1 MRLNLAILSV
11 IPLLS
16 IAVPAHSK
24 SVLCEKYGYGGEQII
39 AENYCPPGYNL
50 KGEVAVTQG
59 AGNGAAAIDAYNAVQ
74 QAGLQRRQELKLER
88 ERIEAQ
94 NAAQAGAQRQQSI
107 QNSRL
112 EVNSKCLEG
121 SWRFPNQGV
130 LDISTT
136 GLVYLSGELVSYAG
150 GATVTIVN
158 NSVSISFS
166 ETIGSYRL
174 FYRLQDG
181 DLVGTTT
188 FVEVKK
194 GFFIDKEL
202 PPVTREARLVRTTD
216 APAGCETTPP
226 AAEATSTVNSD
237 AREVGKLIA
246 EGLTELSELYSSG
259 LLTEEEFNAA
269 KRRLLGL

>member
-16 IAVPAHSK
+16 ISVPSHSK

-39 AENYCPPGYNL
+39 AENSCPLGYNL

-59 AGNGAAAIDAYNAVQ
+59 GGNGAAAVDAYNAVQ
-74 QAGLQRRQELKLER
+74 QAGLQRRHELELER
-88 ERIEAQ
+88 ERAAAQ
-94 NAAQAGAQRQQSI
+94 IAAQAGAQRQQRI

-112 EVNSKCLEG
+112 DVNSRCVEG
-121 SWRFPNQGV
+121 SWQRPNKSV
-130 LDISTT
+130 LDISST
-136 GLVYLSGELVSYAG
+136 GLVYSDGILLSYAD
-150 GATVTIVN
+150 GATVTVVN
-158 NSVSISFS
+158 NSVSISVIA
-166 ETIGSYRL
+166 TDGSARL
-174 FYRLQDG
+174 FVKLQDG
-181 DLVGTTT
+181 DLVGTFTS
-188 FVEVKK
+188 VEDKK
-194 GFFIDKEL
+194 GIFIDKEL
-202 PPVTREARLVRTTD
+202 PPVTEEARLVRTTD

-237 AREVGKLIA
+237 AREAGKLIA